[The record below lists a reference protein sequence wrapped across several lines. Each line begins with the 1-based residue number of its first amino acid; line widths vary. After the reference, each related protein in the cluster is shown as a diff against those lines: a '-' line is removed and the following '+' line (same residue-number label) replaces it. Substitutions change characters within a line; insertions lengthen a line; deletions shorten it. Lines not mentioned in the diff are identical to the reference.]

1 MGHLSY
7 KMKNPHEPSQPDALP
22 TKVGFFGRLLKN
34 PTLKSVREGLGVE
47 LMRDLIKGAL
57 MSLGGIVFAMFLGGF
72 GELTWSLKSFRFFGA
87 VNEVDTPNQK
97 LRDNSVYRVPLGIS
111 VRLEDGEFLALS
123 RDYRDRIIAV
133 LTSSEG
139 HREDQA
145 VSPSNP
151 LFEKFGCDQIGVQ
164 LMEVP
169 EEDADSVLVLYTV
182 ERVSSDECSRFWN

>member
-1 MGHLSY
+1 
-7 KMKNPHEPSQPDALP
+7 MKNPDEPNQPDTLP

-34 PTLKSVREGLGVE
+34 PTLKSVRDGLGVE

-87 VNEVDTPNQK
+87 VNDVDAPNQQLK
-97 LRDNSVYRVPLGIS
+97 DNAVYIVPLGTS
-111 VRLEDGEFLALS
+111 VRLVGGEVLALS
-123 RDYRDRIIAV
+123 RDYRDRIEAV
-133 LTSSEG
+133 LTSSDG
-139 HREDQA
+139 QREDQ
-145 VSPSNP
+145 VISPSNP

-169 EEDADSVLVLYTV
+169 ENDADSVLVLYTV
-182 ERVSSDECSRFWN
+182 ERVTSDECDRFWN